1 MNVQALN
8 NFARNMAYVMEQT
21 NTSLRQ
27 LGETCGVSY
36 PYIQRILA
44 GSDTSGKKKPP
55 TPSID
60 VCEAIAKGLNVD
72 ISIAFLPH
80 RRFRQEVADAL
91 TTRVKTA
98 V

>member
-1 MNVQALN
+1 MQALS
-8 NFARNMAYVMEQT
+8 NFARNMAYVMEKRDIT
-21 NTSLRQ
+21 LRQ
-27 LGETCGVSY
+27 LGDECGVSY

-44 GSDTSGKKKPP
+44 GPDTKGKKKPP

-60 VCEAIAKGLNVD
+60 VCEAIAKGLKVD

-80 RRFRQEVADAL
+80 RRFRHEVADAL
-91 TTRVKTA
+91 ATKAKAA